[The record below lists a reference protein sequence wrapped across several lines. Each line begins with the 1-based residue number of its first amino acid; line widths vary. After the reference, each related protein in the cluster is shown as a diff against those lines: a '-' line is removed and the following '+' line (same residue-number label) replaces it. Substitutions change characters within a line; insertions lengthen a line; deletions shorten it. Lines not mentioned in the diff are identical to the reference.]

1 MNLVVPFGFY
11 GAGNI
16 GDEATLGG
24 FAALLSQWDQ
34 RPRVSVAS
42 RNPLH
47 CARVEPAF
55 GYFQAD
61 GRDLRRWWAKYWA
74 TASVFA
80 GGTPITDG
88 LGDWPFNE
96 VVPHIHAGQ
105 RRGCPTVCV
114 GVGTEQLHHEKSRRI
129 MAEEIAPLVRHWSVR
144 SEHDR
149 LRLIEY
155 GVSPE
160 AITVAADMA
169 WLIEPASEEFGRR
182 RLKRWG
188 LDQARHIVAVNLVN
202 ENGMFEQQ
210 PQIAI
215 ELAAALDHLV
225 EARNSRVLLLSNE
238 VRRDSCFD
246 AAAAAMVV
254 SRMKRSGA
262 ALIAPSD
269 YLAPREMM
277 SIIGCCS
284 VSISMRYHFCL
295 FSALQSVPF
304 VALTRSDKVIDF
316 CWDLEWPASIKPSD
330 VRALEFE
337 SLIGRAQQAS
347 TEGLRSRVVEMRRRA
362 QRNLTTLNVLGLPQP
377 ARQVSLVSQ

>member
-1 MNLVVPFGFY
+1 
-11 GAGNI
+11 
-16 GDEATLGG
+16 
-24 FAALLSQWDQ
+24 
-34 RPRVSVAS
+34 
-42 RNPLH
+42 
-47 CARVEPAF
+47 
-55 GYFQAD
+55 
-61 GRDLRRWWAKYWA
+61 
-74 TASVFA
+74 
-80 GGTPITDG
+80 
-88 LGDWPFNE
+88 
-96 VVPHIHAGQ
+96 
-105 RRGCPTVCV
+105 
-114 GVGTEQLHHEKSRRI
+114 
-129 MAEEIAPLVRHWSVR
+129 
-144 SEHDR
+144 
-149 LRLIEY
+149 
-155 GVSPE
+155 
-160 AITVAADMA
+160 
-169 WLIEPASEEFGRR
+169 
-182 RLKRWG
+182 
-188 LDQARHIVAVNLVN
+188 VN